1 MKKFFLSL
9 IFLTGLSFAFAND
22 TYFFMACGQLV
33 PTKEIDTEIE
43 MKEEIINIVLE
54 RTYYE
59 VTVDFF
65 FYNNGKNVDLEIG
78 FPFFCVGLQGEGTI
92 SDFHCWTND
101 TETSFKDFPIEKKWA
116 KDTEL
121 ENAYVRTINFPEK
134 KITKTRISYKSTYGI
149 EAPSF
154 AIAQYLYGTGSSW
167 KNPIG
172 KMTVRIQNK
181 DIDSYPRTISLPSN
195 SNPKKISDDIW
206 ELVFTNIEPE
216 TYTDC
221 ISIEIGDIFGDNG
234 PRILTKDRYFACT
247 KKLSN
252 TDLFWYTKPQ
262 LRYIRNAIYAFH
274 GYPFKSAD
282 LIQLFEKEKVS
293 REWFGWENAEK
304 KYYPINTNFTEDE
317 LSEIEKYN
325 IQLIYAE
332 EQKR

>member
-9 IFLTGLSFAFAND
+9 IFITGISFAFAND
-22 TYFFMACGQLV
+22 TYFFMAGGQLV

-65 FYNNGKNVDLEIG
+65 FYNNGKDVDLEIG

-101 TETSFKDFPIEKKWA
+101 TETSFKDFPIEKKCA

-134 KITKTRISYKSTYGI
+134 KTTKTRISYKSTYGI

-167 KNPIG
+167 KNSIG
-172 KMTVRIQNK
+172 KMTFIIQNK
-181 DIDSYPRTISLPSN
+181 NIDSYPRTISLSSN
-195 SNPKKISDDIW
+195 SNTKKTSDDIW
-206 ELVFTNIEPE
+206 EWVFTNIEPE

-221 ISIEIGDIFGDNG
+221 ISIEIGDIFGDNV

-247 KKLSN
+247 KKLSSN
-252 TDLFWYTKPQ
+252 DLFWYTKPQ

-304 KYYPINTNFTEDE
+304 KYYPININFTEDE

>member
-1 MKKFFLSL
+1 MKRFLLSL

-22 TYFFMACGQLV
+22 TYFFMAGGQLV

-54 RTYYE
+54 RIYYE
-59 VTVDFF
+59 VTVDFS
-65 FYNNGKNVDLEIG
+65 FYNHGKTVDLEIG

-101 TETSFKDFPIEKKWA
+101 KETSFTDLPIEKKWA

-121 ENAYVRTINFPEK
+121 ENAYVRTINFPGK
-134 KITKTRISYKSTYGI
+134 KITKTRITYKSSYGS

-154 AIAQYLYGTGSSW
+154 AIAKYLYGTGSSW
-167 KNPIG
+167 KNSIG

-181 DIDSYPRTISLPSN
+181 DIDSYPRTISLPSK
-195 SNPKKISDDIW
+195 STPQRISDDTW
-206 ELVFTNIEPE
+206 EWVFTNIEPE

-234 PRILTKDRYFACT
+234 PRILSKDRYFACA

-274 GYPFKSAD
+274 GYPFKSVD
-282 LIQLFEKEKVS
+282 LIQLFEEEKVS

-304 KYYPINTNFTEDE
+304 KYYPINKNFTEDE